1 MTKKYNADII
11 LEVNS
16 FEASSREEA
25 VEIINQYISLI
36 ASTEGEINW
45 DSVNYTIQEEE

>member
-1 MTKKYNADII
+1 MANKYNADIT

-36 ASTEGEINW
+36 AFTEGEINW